1 MSSSRQLVV
10 QTAVRNITKTIY
22 FSNRW
27 TAIGSIE
34 LALKK
39 RYDLKNIDVTRATIS
54 RKLDEYVNRI
64 LKKYHSVSGRHGVP
78 FIAQTIFF
86 RFSSF

>member
-34 LALKK
+34 LGLKK

-78 FIAQTIFF
+78 FIAQTNFF